1 VGGEEVGEAVAQTVA
16 PVLVLVLVFVRVR
29 VFVVVA
35 AHVLP
40 LPCARWWTYRVHG
53 AIMCV

>member
-1 VGGEEVGEAVAQTVA
+1 
-16 PVLVLVLVFVRVR
+16 VLVFVRVR